1 MRRVIDH
8 RRAFTLLEL
17 LMVVAVLL
25 VFAAMFLGT
34 VGKDN
39 AKAPRIRCVNNLKNV
54 GLAYRIFATDHDE
67 LFPWQ
72 TETNVSP
79 ARPSFDDALKYFRVV
94 SNELSTPN
102 ILVCPSDNQ
111 KAARDWASFSRK
123 NISYFLSLN
132 SSETYPQSF
141 LAGDRNLLTNGVR
154 IGPGIVE
161 IDSAITNAAWDGTI
175 HRFEG
180 NACMGDG
187 SVQQLSSAR
196 LRDQLSRTG
205 MNSMTLAVP

>member
-17 LMVVAVLL
+17 LMIVTVLL
-25 VFAAMFLGT
+25 VLAAMFLGT

-54 GLAYRIFATDHDE
+54 GLAYRIFATDHNE

-102 ILVCPSDNQ
+102 I
-111 KAARDWASFSRK
+111 
-123 NISYFLSLN
+123 
-132 SSETYPQSF
+132 
-141 LAGDRNLLTNGVR
+141 
-154 IGPGIVE
+154 
-161 IDSAITNAAWDGTI
+161 
-175 HRFEG
+175 
-180 NACMGDG
+180 
-187 SVQQLSSAR
+187 
-196 LRDQLSRTG
+196 
-205 MNSMTLAVP
+205 